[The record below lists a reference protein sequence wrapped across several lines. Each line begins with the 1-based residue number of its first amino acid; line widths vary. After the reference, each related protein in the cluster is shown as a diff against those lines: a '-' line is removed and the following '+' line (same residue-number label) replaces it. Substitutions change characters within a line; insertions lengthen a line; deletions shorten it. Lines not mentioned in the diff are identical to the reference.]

1 MELEYDPTKDA
12 VNIAKNGISLA
23 DAMLVYN
30 AANKL
35 TLESVRNGE
44 NRLMDAALV
53 CCLRN
58 TQTESTHGI
67 EDLISRFCPHKG
79 VGILVVSIK
88 VLSNGLFKR
97 HSAAMGTASDL
108 FACDQIGR
116 ASGRERL
123 CQYVYISVV
132 DVSLTI
138 QSTDNDIDRV

>member
-12 VNIAKNGISLA
+12 VNIAKHGISLA

-30 AANKL
+30 APNKL

-67 EDLISRFCPHKG
+67 EDLISRFCP
-79 VGILVVSIK
+79 
-88 VLSNGLFKR
+88 NKR
-97 HSAAMGTASDL
+97 SEEHTSELQSLM
-108 FACDQIGR
+108 R
-116 ASGRERL
+116 
-123 CQYVYISVV
+123 ISYAVFC
-132 DVSLTI
+132 LKK
-138 QSTDNDIDRV
+138 